1 MATFELQVEGT
12 TGLTISSSDTNPTQ
26 AQLTEFLKDGVID
39 VTNRIVRI
47 RPQDR
52 DHFTRKTAS
61 DSQGVEFG
69 RADIISVAREAN
81 VDGST
86 DGSPSWRNCRKI
98 PVYLQ
103 SRVVDTDSLH
113 FASIY
118 NPVYTLDD
126 TGVVNVYPIPSSNN
140 GIEVYYINNT
150 PVNGS
155 GVSLAFSHD
164 DIKYFPSSKIYLV
177 VLYAS
182 IKSLEQKMGDYAHS
196 EEDIE
201 LVKAMTSNISALKV
215 QYESAFEAMVPP
227 QQRKQAVQQDR
238 RRG

>member
-1 MATFELQVEGT
+1 MATFQAQVEGI

-47 RPQDR
+47 IPQDR
-52 DHFTRKTAS
+52 DHYTRKTAS

-69 RADIISVAREAN
+69 RADIISVVREAN
-81 VDGST
+81 VDGSS
-86 DGSPSWRNCRKI
+86 DGSSSWRNCRKVPI
-98 PVYLQ
+98 SLQ

-113 FASIY
+113 YASIY

-126 TGVVNVYPIPSSNN
+126 TGVVNVYPTPSSNN

-155 GVSLAFSHD
+155 GVSLAYSHD

-182 IKSLEQKMGDYAHS
+182 IKSLEQKLADYAHD
-196 EEDIE
+196 EEDVE
-201 LVKAMTSNISALKV
+201 LVGGMNAAIASLKQ
-215 QYESAFEAMVPP
+215 QYEMAFQLMIPP
-227 QQRKQAVQQDR
+227 QARQQAQPQRAR
-238 RRG
+238 A